1 MRKKLASKLALWA
14 SKIEPGPQ
22 KAVNCLS
29 ASPTGGAFS
38 TILSVMWFTLVASA
52 GMSMLG
58 FTNVSN
64 SEMSFGT
71 TRPFFTSTVNFTAPI
86 SMISS
91 LRFTR
96 PVVSKSNATNF
107 GGNAITAVFPYFEYF
122 RAKDT

>member
-1 MRKKLASKLALWA
+1 MD
-14 SKIEPGPQ
+14 PGPQ
-22 KAVNCLS
+22 NAVNCLR

-38 TILSVMWFTLVASA
+38 TILSVMWFTFVAST

-58 FTNVSN
+58 FTSVSN
-64 SEMSFGT
+64 SEMSLGT

-91 LRFTR
+91 LRLTR

-107 GGNAITAVFPYFEYF
+107 GGSAITAVSFL
-122 RAKDT
+122 